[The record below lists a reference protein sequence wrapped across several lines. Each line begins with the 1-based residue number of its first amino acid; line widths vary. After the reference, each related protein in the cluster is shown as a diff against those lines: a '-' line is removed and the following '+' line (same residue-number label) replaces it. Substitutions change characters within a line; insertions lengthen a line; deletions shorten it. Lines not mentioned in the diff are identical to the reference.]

1 LLQVIAAAWPSTCG
15 RAAHGRGMKVERLD
29 TSVYTIPTSKPEADG
44 TISWDSTTVVIVEAV
59 SSSG

>member
-1 LLQVIAAAWPSTCG
+1 
-15 RAAHGRGMKVERLD
+15 MKVERLD